1 MNSNFGIPTD
11 QSQSKASNDGSA
23 QGGDKNS
30 NANSGADSNQL
41 EHALLETIFYNE
53 MMMMEDMDSMF
64 LPDAE
69 VEPENTQAQ
78 AQAQAQQAQAQQIQ
92 IQMQPQVVHI
102 QPQVVHSHQVH
113 PAQQIQNAPA
123 PAPAPAPVHMSQ
135 QQQQQQQQLQHH
147 PATMHVPQSHS
158 HTSLPSSLL
167 PQPIQPRQTAQTL
180 QQAQHPIQ
188 HHVPVPVPVPAPAQ
202 PPPAPGFV
210 NNPIRIDRN
219 ANANANANAEPTGTA
234 VYNNPLHFSQPQSQT
249 QTQTHIQPKSNI
261 NGGSNITSSVPNIT
275 MSSSVPLHVVNG
287 NNISTTA
294 SNGLG
299 PGFVSV
305 PVPAPAPAPIL
316 HQNQTVNGQVYYTTQ
331 PMAYSNANAN
341 ANATVNSD
349 TNSTVSVQSNHQHQH
364 QHQHQPIHI
373 QPAGATTHAPAPI
386 MPVGATPI
394 QPKLN
399 KHPVN
404 IMPHPSAT
412 VPQIITPGP
421 PPNNPQTYVIQ
432 QHQQQPV
439 PIQPSRAPVPAPAAP
454 APAAPAPAPVPV
466 PAQTQ
471 YTQQPQ
477 MHQPQMHQPQHQPQ
491 QPQQPQMHQP
501 QHQPRQPQMH
511 QPQMHQPQMH
521 QPQHQAK
528 QPPMHQP
535 QQHPQQ
541 SPMHQPQQHPQQ
553 ILHPT
558 TFQRTQSAPQQHTQS
573 APQQQ
578 TQILHQPQ
586 RIASKAPVVQL
597 AHTQPLRAT
606 TTVTPTIQHPQPRI
620 TQPRISQNNVQPGAG
635 TRVSLAEQAKA
646 ELLVAQFQ
654 TLASRLGIS
663 LPHNVLTDL
672 TTAAAINEAN
682 SSSKEEP
689 AIRLEPPSSAIAQ
702 VTSNGIPSP
711 SESNNI
717 PDFMKQLQDTA
728 EAAISAVDS
737 RKRKASDEDED
748 GDDRLGPAAPIKRKK
763 KATKEDCERRLR
775 DLREENETLKRHL
788 EMVRNKTAQFK
799 KKRKMQEQNM
809 KQLVLLSS
817 KGNNIQ
823 YQKELRASLNQFTE
837 TYSDYGKIR
846 QDELFF
852 HLNQL
857 EKSAAPTTFTKMSLW
872 TLGQNESF
880 FTQPKHHPISGIL
893 RKELDI
899 TPAQVR
905 KIVAQRFKIQALCQN
920 IKEVLQL
927 IADLKALCQK
937 KQKVFSDRMSKC
949 QEILRPEQV
958 TRLLVWIDDHA
969 GVLESVCPGWG
980 SERIQEQEQRGKGK
994 GKTGRKGAGKGK
1006 GKETQ
1011 SKPTTDAKNSPSN
1024 SP

>member
-1 MNSNFGIPTD
+1 M
-11 QSQSKASNDGSA
+11 
-23 QGGDKNS
+23 
-30 NANSGADSNQL
+30 
-41 EHALLETIFYNE
+41 
-53 MMMMEDMDSMF
+53 
-64 LPDAE
+64 
-69 VEPENTQAQ
+69 
-78 AQAQAQQAQAQQIQ
+78 
-92 IQMQPQVVHI
+92 
-102 QPQVVHSHQVH
+102 
-113 PAQQIQNAPA
+113 
-123 PAPAPAPVHMSQ
+123 
-135 QQQQQQQQLQHH
+135 
-147 PATMHVPQSHS
+147 
-158 HTSLPSSLL
+158 
-167 PQPIQPRQTAQTL
+167 
-180 QQAQHPIQ
+180 
-188 HHVPVPVPVPAPAQ
+188 
-202 PPPAPGFV
+202 
-210 NNPIRIDRN
+210 
-219 ANANANANAEPTGTA
+219 
-234 VYNNPLHFSQPQSQT
+234 
-249 QTQTHIQPKSNI
+249 
-261 NGGSNITSSVPNIT
+261 
-275 MSSSVPLHVVNG
+275 
-287 NNISTTA
+287 
-294 SNGLG
+294 
-299 PGFVSV
+299 
-305 PVPAPAPAPIL
+305 
-316 HQNQTVNGQVYYTTQ
+316 
-331 PMAYSNANAN
+331 
-341 ANATVNSD
+341 
-349 TNSTVSVQSNHQHQH
+349 
-364 QHQHQPIHI
+364 
-373 QPAGATTHAPAPI
+373 
-386 MPVGATPI
+386 
-394 QPKLN
+394 
-399 KHPVN
+399 
-404 IMPHPSAT
+404 
-412 VPQIITPGP
+412 
-421 PPNNPQTYVIQ
+421 
-432 QHQQQPV
+432 
-439 PIQPSRAPVPAPAAP
+439 
-454 APAAPAPAPVPV
+454 
-466 PAQTQ
+466 
-471 YTQQPQ
+471 
-477 MHQPQMHQPQHQPQ
+477 
-491 QPQQPQMHQP
+491 
-501 QHQPRQPQMH
+501 
-511 QPQMHQPQMH
+511 
-521 QPQHQAK
+521 
-528 QPPMHQP
+528 
-535 QQHPQQ
+535 
-541 SPMHQPQQHPQQ
+541 HPQQ

-586 RIASKAPVVQL
+586 PIASKAPVVQL